1 MRKNQSLLFCINFDP
16 CFPMQ
21 MAEIEEWQNREK
33 IQPWPIQICQSPG
46 PFLYPLKMK
55 NKITFIQFM
64 AVLDKKTGFG
74 PRLKGQLWSV
84 ENTKSLVPQL
94 STSVTTGHKGHF
106 RNILTLILKF
116 GYFSWYHTYILEKY
130 KLNILMK
137 NLKLNQLALI

>member
-1 MRKNQSLLFCINFDP
+1 MRKNQSLLFCFNFDP

-21 MAEIEEWQNREK
+21 MAEIEERQNREK

-64 AVLDKKTGFG
+64 TFLDKKTGFG

-94 STSVTTGHKGHF
+94 STFVTTGHKGHF
-106 RNILTLILKF
+106 RNILTQILKF

-130 KLNILMK
+130 KLNI
-137 NLKLNQLALI
+137 

>member
-1 MRKNQSLLFCINFDP
+1 
-16 CFPMQ
+16 MQ
-21 MAEIEEWQNREK
+21 MAEIEERQNREK

-64 AVLDKKTGFG
+64 AFLDKKTGFG

-84 ENTKSLVPQL
+84 
-94 STSVTTGHKGHF
+94 VTTGHKGHF
-106 RNILTLILKF
+106 RNILTQILKF

-130 KLNILMK
+130 KLNI
-137 NLKLNQLALI
+137 